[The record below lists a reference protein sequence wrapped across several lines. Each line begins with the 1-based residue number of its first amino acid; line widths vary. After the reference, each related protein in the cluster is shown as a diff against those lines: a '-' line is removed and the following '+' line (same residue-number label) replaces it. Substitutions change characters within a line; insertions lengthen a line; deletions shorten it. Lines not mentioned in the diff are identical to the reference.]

1 MNIELSSQEA
11 SLLAELLEHEVE
23 DVRTEIRHTQNYD
36 VKLTLEKREK
46 LLRELQNKVKAQGP
60 A

>member
-36 VKLTLEKREK
+36 VKLTLESREK
-46 LLRELQNKVKAQGP
+46 LLRGLQNRIRA
-60 A
+60 